1 MNALPSD
8 RSPEATLRHAARAV
22 RRLSLT
28 GVVVLALFTLLAGAL
43 TWRLRGAMLAGLVA
57 RDAEVI
63 ASVVRLRIAPVEDEL
78 VLDAELPRDVILM
91 EQLLEVSALRGV
103 LGLRLYDE
111 TGSLTRA
118 VPENFLGRPRPAAAH
133 PGDLRG
139 GGPDAAE
146 SPPVAEFI
154 PAGDPAVWF
163 APDAGT
169 KGSGLAVPLLLIRLP
184 LRLPVTGEWLGQA
197 EFLIDGASLAE
208 QRAALDRGLL
218 VQAGWLIGAAALIGA
233 ALHRLAW
240 AGLRR
245 HAEAL
250 ADEQRRLVRSNAELA
265 LAVKASAIGSVT
277 AHLMHD
283 LKGSLAGLE
292 AFVRAGQ
299 TAPSSLTADDWS
311 DAAKSA
317 RDLRHLSAEIADIL
331 RSLETGE
338 GVDLDAAE
346 LLDAL
351 RARHDALAR
360 SRGVELRCVTGEAAA
375 VDGRQSQLV
384 LLVLGNLLRNA
395 IEACPAGGRAELRV
409 DSDAAGTRW
418 RVSDTGP
425 GVPDEVR
432 GHLFRPGRSTKP
444 DGGGIGLAISAQ
456 IAAHLRARLEL
467 VSTGPTGSVFQL
479 FVPIAEQCP
488 PQP

>member
-1 MNALPSD
+1 MNARPPA
-8 RSPEATLRHAARAV
+8 RSPEATLRQAARAA

-28 GVVVLALFTLLAGAL
+28 GVIVLALFTVLAGVL

-63 ASVVRLRIAPVEDEL
+63 ASVVRLRIAPIEDEL
-78 VLDAELPRDVILM
+78 VLDTDLPRDVTLM

-103 LGLRLYDE
+103 LGLRLYDAE
-111 TGSLTRA
+111 GALTRA
-118 VPENFLGRPRPAAAH
+118 LPETFLGRPCPASALALHAPGAAADT
-133 PGDLRG
+133 PT
-139 GGPDAAE
+139 
-146 SPPVAEFI
+146 SEFI
-154 PAGDPAVWF
+154 GAGHPADWF
-163 APDAGT
+163 GLPEKAG
-169 KGSGLAVPLLLIRLP
+169 SSPAVPLLLIRLP
-184 LRLPVTGEWLGQA
+184 LRLPVTGEALGHA
-197 EFLIDGASLAE
+197 EFLIDGTSLAA
-208 QRAALDRGLL
+208 QRAELDRDLL
-218 VQAGWLIGAAALIGA
+218 VQAGWLLGVAALIGA

-240 AGLRR
+240 VGLR
-245 HAEAL
+245 HQAEAL

-292 AFVRAGQ
+292 AFVRAGR
-299 TAPSSLTADDWS
+299 TDPATLAPDDWR
-311 DAAKSA
+311 AAETSA

-338 GVDLDAAE
+338 GVDLDATE

-351 RARHDALAR
+351 HARHEAFAR
-360 SRGVELRCVTGEAAA
+360 SRRVELRCAAGDAAA

-395 IEACPAGGRAELRV
+395 IETTPPGGRVELRV

-418 RVSDTGP
+418 RVSDDGP
-425 GVPDEVR
+425 GVPDEIR
-432 GHLFRPGRSTKP
+432 AHLFQPGRSTKP

-456 IAAHLRARLEL
+456 IAAHLHARLEL
-467 VSTGPTGSVFQL
+467 ISTGPSGSVFQL
-479 FVPIAEQCP
+479 FLPAAPASPVHP
-488 PQP
+488 